1 MSNIEKVKVQMFKAY
16 TWYRYL
22 EAKGGDS
29 LVSQS
34 AGHQA
39 LAINLLYE
47 ECFGTDLI
55 DLWYEMNSDTMQEV
69 ALEEISDEEILAL
82 MGYLQVRVDCKA

>member
-22 EAKGGDS
+22 EAKDGVT
-29 LVSQS
+29 VST
-34 AGHQA
+34 HQA

-82 MGYLQVRVDCKA
+82 MGYLQVRVDCKG